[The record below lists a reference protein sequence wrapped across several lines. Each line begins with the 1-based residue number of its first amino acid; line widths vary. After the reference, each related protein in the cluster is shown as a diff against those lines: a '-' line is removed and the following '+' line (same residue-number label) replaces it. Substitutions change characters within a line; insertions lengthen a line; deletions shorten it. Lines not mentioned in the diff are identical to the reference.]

1 MIPLNKKSKQALIFG
16 SLNHI
21 LSDFLFALM
30 VPILILINDD
40 PNFSINYTQIGI
52 IRMIHTGSAGLS
64 QIPFGLLT
72 NLFNEAW
79 LIIIG
84 NGWVTIGLIILS
96 YAQTYPSMAL
106 ISLIGGIGGG
116 AQHPLA
122 TNLVSRSYENKNQ
135 STAIGAVNFAGDIG
149 KILAPLCGTF
159 VLTTLGWRKG
169 LKITGISTLIFIF
182 CYSLSMLTNFK
193 HFTSKATSNNIPN
206 IYKPS
211 LPFII
216 LCCALFID
224 SGIRTAAITFIP
236 FALKSIDLD
245 TENVLFLLTT
255 LLIGGAI
262 GKILCGWLNEHF
274 SFLSIVLFT
283 KGITALIF
291 FMFIFA
297 EKLPLIPLMLVLGL
311 GLNGTSSILYGQ
323 VGKTVAINSRS
334 SSYAYLYTAGEIGS
348 ATFPFL
354 IGILSDIY
362 SISLTNSLFGVCAL
376 IVIGISFFIKDTQPN
391 NKI

>member
-1 MIPLNKKSKQALIFG
+1 MRS

-52 IRMIHTGSAGLS
+52 IRMIHTGSAGLA

-159 VLTTLGWRKG
+159 ILTTLGWRKG
-169 LKITGISTLIFIF
+169 LKITCISTVIFIF
-182 CYSLSMLTNFK
+182 CYSMYHQNI
-193 HFTSKATSNNIPN
+193 NN
-206 IYKPS
+206 
-211 LPFII
+211 
-216 LCCALFID
+216 
-224 SGIRTAAITFIP
+224 
-236 FALKSIDLD
+236 
-245 TENVLFLLTT
+245 V
-255 LLIGGAI
+255 
-262 GKILCGWLNEHF
+262 
-274 SFLSIVLFT
+274 
-283 KGITALIF
+283 
-291 FMFIFA
+291 
-297 EKLPLIPLMLVLGL
+297 
-311 GLNGTSSILYGQ
+311 SS
-323 VGKTVAINSRS
+323 
-334 SSYAYLYTAGEIGS
+334 
-348 ATFPFL
+348 
-354 IGILSDIY
+354 
-362 SISLTNSLFGVCAL
+362 
-376 IVIGISFFIKDTQPN
+376 
-391 NKI
+391 